1 MPFFMYV
8 ALQGD
13 NKISVLTIDPQKGKL
28 TPQVEVSIPGEPFT
42 MAISPDRKFLY
53 AGCRETPQLYS
64 FQIDQAN
71 GGLTQNGTVRSG
83 SCPVQITTDCK
94 GKFVLSAYHQG
105 AHMAV
110 HPIGSDGSVGCPPV
124 EWLET
129 ATGALD
135 LLGETRQAFELVEQY
150 V

>member
-1 MPFFMYV
+1 MYV

-13 NKISVLTIDPQKGKL
+13 NKISVLTIEPQTGKL
-28 TPQVEVSIPGEPFT
+28 IPQTEISVPGGPFT
-42 MAISPDRKFLY
+42 MAISPDRKSLY
-53 AGCRETPQLYS
+53 AGCRAVPQLYS

-71 GGLTQNGTVRSG
+71 GGLTQNGMVPLEAW
-83 SCPVQITTDCK
+83 PVYINTDRR
-94 GKFVLSAYHQG
+94 GKFVFSAYYQG
-105 AHMAV
+105 ANVAV